1 MLTNNLFNICQFMD
15 LRVIAWTFIKKYFH
29 VFQIQNMY
37 LYLKYIS
44 QTSIYILYH
53 NKFPD
58 PVSVFCIKIHS
69 NVFKDAYTV
78 VESDLTERL
87 ASNII

>member
-1 MLTNNLFNICQFMD
+1 M
-15 LRVIAWTFIKKYFH
+15 YFH

-69 NVFKDAYTV
+69 NVFSPISVCVNFKQTQ
-78 VESDLTERL
+78 ENTNSPPFQ
-87 ASNII
+87 